1 MTSVQ
6 RAILEFETQ
15 WWSRLG
21 DKDAAIRR
29 AFGMEPTRYYAL
41 LDELLDDPEALWF
54 APATVSRYRRLRDLR
69 QRRSPRRR

>member
-29 AFGMEPTRYYAL
+29 AFGLEPTRYYAL

-69 QRRSPRRR
+69 QRRS

>member
-15 WWSRLG
+15 WWAHLG

-29 AFGMEPTRYYAL
+29 TFGLEPTRYYAL

-54 APATVSRYRRLRDLR
+54 APATVSRYRRLRELR
-69 QRRSPRRR
+69 QRRGVPRR